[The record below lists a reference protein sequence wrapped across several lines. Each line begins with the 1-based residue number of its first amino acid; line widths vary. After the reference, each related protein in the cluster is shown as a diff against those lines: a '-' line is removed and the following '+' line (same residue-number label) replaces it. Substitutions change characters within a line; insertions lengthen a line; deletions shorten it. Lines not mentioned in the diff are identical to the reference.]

1 EEMQLA
7 MEGLLKPDTKEE
19 VIANVEVRQVF
30 KISKSGVVAGC
41 YVQSGTVKRSASV
54 NVIRNDTVIYTGKI
68 AGLRRFKDDV
78 REVSSG
84 YECGIS
90 IDGFED
96 VRESDE
102 LEVFE
107 IIEIARKLNG

>member
-1 EEMQLA
+1 MQQA

-19 VIANVEVRQVF
+19 VIANVEVRNVF
-30 KISKSGVVAGC
+30 KISRSGVVAGC
-41 YVQSGTVKRSASV
+41 YVQSGTVKRQASV

-78 REVSSG
+78 KEVASG

-96 VRESDE
+96 VQVGDE
-102 LEVFE
+102 LEAFE
-107 IIEIARKLNG
+107 IVEIARKLS